1 MAHIKIGKDSIA
13 HEGKY
18 LRMIHRQFRGSAGSG
33 IWEFVERKTHG
44 PIVAVLPVTKK
55 NEVILIKTLRIPWKR
70 YIVEMCAGLMDK
82 KGESQARLVR
92 RELLEETGY
101 RAGRLEKLIEGP
113 YNAGL
118 STDSLAIYLA
128 REATYVR
135 KPVLENAEDITVLKV
150 PLARLAHFL
159 AHPPKGVLVD
169 VKLFSIL
176 YWLRKRG
183 YPC

>member
-1 MAHIKIGKDSIA
+1 MARIKIGKDSTA
-13 HEGKY
+13 HEGEHI
-18 LRMIHRQFRGSAGSG
+18 RMIYRRFRGLAGPG
-33 IWEFVERKTHG
+33 IWEFVERKTRG

-55 NEVILIKTLRIPWKR
+55 NEVVLVKTFRIPWKR

-82 KGESQARLVR
+82 KGESLVRLAR

-113 YNAGL
+113 FDAGM
-118 STDSLAIYLA
+118 STDSLAVYLA
-128 REATYVR
+128 PEATYVR
-135 KPVLENAEDITVLKV
+135 KPVLENAEDIAVLKI

-159 AHPPKGVLVD
+159 THPPKGVLVD
-169 VKLFSIL
+169 VKIFSIL

-183 YPC
+183 YLC